1 MTLALLLLA
10 ACEQNSGQAEDV
22 LGSNTA
28 LTPIEKTCK
37 RAWTGRDGARSKALQ
52 AMTPEQQETVPAM
65 PDKQEF
71 IEFCSKLPEDAAKC
85 LDPNWF
91 AVDAENCVKAL
102 EAADKDAVESI
113 NKLLQGLPTGDEK
126 EGEEGDEGEEAEGGE
141 GEDPPKEGGEAGDM
155 LQKAMEQGG

>member
-10 ACEQNSGQAEDV
+10 ACEQNSGQAEEV
-22 LGSNTA
+22 LGSSTA

-52 AMTPEQQETVPAM
+52 AMTPEQQESVPAM

-71 IEFCSKLPEDAAKC
+71 IELCAKLPEDAAKC

-91 AVDAENCVKAL
+91 TVDAENCVKAL
-102 EAADKDAVESI
+102 EAADKDAVEAV
-113 NKLLQGLPTGDEK
+113 NKLLQGLPTGDDEK
-126 EGEEGDEGEEAEGGE
+126 KDGEEGDEAKEGE
-141 GEDPPKEGGEAGDM
+141 GDDAPKEGGEAGDM